1 VLRRPMS
8 RVEAI
13 VAAMSLRRKIS
24 KRPQAARV
32 VLWLGSPPP
41 SMADDGFASEEAARE
56 AWFRHRAHF
65 MAHFAGHGKRPM
77 GWWWF
82 ESPVPFPGYFKQRST
97 LYEHNLLDVAERAE
111 LLAYWRQQ
119 FERAGPAAF
128 FRLRRAGRILRG
140 RDCPPQALRMG

>member
-1 VLRRPMS
+1 MH
-8 RVEAI
+8 
-13 VAAMSLRRKIS
+13 
-24 KRPQAARV
+24 
-32 VLWLGSPPP
+32 LWLASPPP

-119 FERAGPAAF
+119 FERAGQPHFFVCEGPGEFFEGAIARRKHYEWADIPASLVEQWTQE
-128 FRLRRAGRILRG
+128 RRRARKTIRELERSG
-140 RDCPPQALRMG
+140 